1 MQRRKHWRFSVRLT
15 VVALFTVVCSIVA
28 ALTVSLQYYNSI
40 AQLEQ
45 QTVQQFDQFA
55 TSAKQTIHQND
66 LAASRIVDMLA
77 LIPNIEQLSNQQKL
91 RILAELITTNPAVEG
106 IYFANSHGDF
116 FEVINLKNKTLTQ
129 SYRASKNDAWVIM
142 SIDGKSN
149 PNQRELSFF
158 NASFELSTSRIEP
171 TSYNPTKRPW
181 YINASNVSQRST
193 PYLFQYTQVPGV
205 TYARKLQSQ
214 NGVIGLDI
222 PLHALAGSLERQ
234 VKGFAGEAYLIKP
247 QGDIIATNRLDNKAR
262 MVPMQPMQLTPQ
274 QKEIIA
280 RHSPLTISNETDWFP
295 VDYAVSGEPNGYAV
309 EVMRQVAALLQLD
322 VKFIN
327 GYSWSEFTDRFEQGS
342 IQALNA
348 TFDNEQNRQ
357 LGLLTK
363 PYGTLKFALIWP
375 SNATHIASIAQLNQK
390 TLAIAEGWSVI
401 QPIRD
406 AYPNINILEVET
418 TIDVVNAV
426 LNGQA
431 DAGIESDIIVRNLL
445 TEYALSGLKVSNE
458 FSFAR
463 ANVKS
468 SIHLLLANNKSELIP
483 LINLAID
490 TLSNE
495 YLAQLESKWLKEA
508 MNSHEIGRIVPYLI
522 YIKNMDNTQFGTLHH
537 FTDNAKQ
544 KLIYVDKLQSAMSSD
559 QLIVFVI
566 DQQTLFSPVYDS
578 VATSSLITLLVVAM
592 LLPLT
597 WLCASP
603 IVKPITELLAMTYH
617 IRTHDYAGVK
627 VIPSKVI
634 EVKRLSLAMKRMADE
649 LKRHEYAQRNLI
661 DAIIKL
667 IAQAIDE
674 KSRYTAG
681 HCKRVP
687 ELGEMLAQAAC
698 DSKSSAFKHFSF
710 DSEQQWREFKTA
722 AWLHDCGKITTP
734 EHIVDKGS
742 KLECIY
748 NRIHEI
754 RMRFEVLYRD
764 AQIHYLTQISVH
776 PEQAAQLSKEKKAT
790 QQQLF
795 DDFALIASAN
805 VGSEFMANETKEKV
819 RAIAAQTWVR
829 YFDDSLGLSPQ
840 EELRYAQYPHPVTPV
855 EEPLLADKAMHIVQR
870 FEPYHCPEHFDIKMP
885 VPDNLANRGEV
896 YNLCISRGTLTAE
909 DRFKIN
915 EHIISTIKILDSVPF
930 PPELAKVPRIASTHH
945 ETMRGDGY
953 PRQLKG
959 ETLSIPERIL
969 ALADIFEALTAADR
983 PYKKAKPLSVALKIL
998 HKMAVDKHIDLNVF
1012 ELFIESGV
1020 YLDYAQRF
1028 LPAEQIDEVD
1038 TSQFFMPDDSSI
1050 EVANMAR

>member
-1 MQRRKHWRFSVRLT
+1 M
-15 VVALFTVVCSIVA
+15 
-28 ALTVSLQYYNSI
+28 N
-40 AQLEQ
+40 
-45 QTVQQFDQFA
+45 
-55 TSAKQTIHQND
+55 N
-66 LAASRIVDMLA
+66 
-77 LIPNIEQLSNQQKL
+77 
-91 RILAELITTNPAVEG
+91 
-106 IYFANSHGDF
+106 
-116 FEVINLKNKTLTQ
+116 
-129 SYRASKNDAWVIM
+129 
-142 SIDGKSN
+142 
-149 PNQRELSFF
+149 
-158 NASFELSTSRIEP
+158 
-171 TSYNPTKRPW
+171 
-181 YINASNVSQRST
+181 
-193 PYLFQYTQVPGV
+193 
-205 TYARKLQSQ
+205 
-214 NGVIGLDI
+214 
-222 PLHALAGSLERQ
+222 
-234 VKGFAGEAYLIKP
+234 
-247 QGDIIATNRLDNKAR
+247 
-262 MVPMQPMQLTPQ
+262 
-274 QKEIIA
+274 
-280 RHSPLTISNETDWFP
+280 
-295 VDYAVSGEPNGYAV
+295 
-309 EVMRQVAALLQLD
+309 
-322 VKFIN
+322 
-327 GYSWSEFTDRFEQGS
+327 
-342 IQALNA
+342 
-348 TFDNEQNRQ
+348 
-357 LGLLTK
+357 
-363 PYGTLKFALIWP
+363 
-375 SNATHIASIAQLNQK
+375 K
-390 TLAIAEGWSVI
+390 TLAIAEGCSVI

-418 TIDVVNAV
+418 TIDVVHAV

-445 TEYALSGLKVSNE
+445 NEYALSGLKISNE

-463 ANVKS
+463 AKVRS
-468 SIHLLLANNKSELIP
+468 SIHLLLANNKSELMP

-490 TLSNE
+490 TLSNA
-495 YLAQLESKWLKEA
+495 YLAQLESKWLNGA
-508 MNSHEIGRIVPYLI
+508 TNSHEIGRIVPYLS

-537 FTDNAKQ
+537 FTDNTKQ

-566 DQQTLFSPVYDS
+566 DQQALFSPVYDS
-578 VATSSLITLLVVAM
+578 VTTSSLITLLVVAM

-617 IRTHDYAGVK
+617 IRAHDYADVK

-681 HCKRVP
+681 NCKRVP

-698 DSKSSAFKHFSF
+698 DSNNSAFKHFSF
-710 DSEQQWREFKTA
+710 DNEQQWREFKTV

-748 NRIHEI
+748 NRIHEV

-764 AQIHYLTQISVH
+764 AQIHYLTQIAAH
-776 PEQAAQLSKEKKAT
+776 PEQTEKLSNEKQAT
-790 QQQLF
+790 QQKLF
-795 DDFALIASAN
+795 DDFALIAKAN
-805 VGSEFMANETKEKV
+805 IGGEYMSEEAKEHV
-819 RAIAAQTWVR
+819 RVIASQTWVR
-829 YFDDSLGLSPQ
+829 YFDDSLGLSPL
-840 EELRYAQYPHPVTPV
+840 EELRYSQHQHPAIPT

-870 FEPYHCPEHFDIKMP
+870 YEAYHCPEHFDIKMP
-885 VPDNLANRGEV
+885 VPENLANRGEV
-896 YNLCISRGTLTAE
+896 YNLCISRGTLTTE

-953 PRQLKG
+953 PRQLNG
-959 ETLSIPERIL
+959 EALSIPERIL

-998 HKMAVDKHIDLNVF
+998 HKMAIDEHIDLDVF
-1012 ELFIESGV
+1012 ELFIQSGV
-1020 YLDYAQRF
+1020 YLEYAQRF
-1028 LPAEQIDEVD
+1028 LPAEQIDD
-1038 TSQFFMPDDSSI
+1038 IDISQFFMAADSQKKVVS
-1050 EVANMAR
+1050 MAR

>member
-1 MQRRKHWRFSVRLT
+1 MQRRKHWRFSVRIT
-15 VVALFTVVCSIVA
+15 VVTLFAMVCSIVA
-28 ALTVSLQYYNSI
+28 ALTVTLQYYNSI

-45 QTVQQFDQFA
+45 QTVQQFDLFA

-66 LAASRIVDMLA
+66 LAASRMVDMLA
-77 LIPNIEQLSNQQKL
+77 LTPNIERLNDSQKL
-91 RILAELITTNPAVEG
+91 RLLAELIATNPAVEG
-106 IYFANSHGDF
+106 IYFANDSGSF
-116 FEVINLKNKTLTQ
+116 FEVINLKNKTLKQ
-129 SYRASKNDAWVIM
+129 SYRALENDAWVIM
-142 SIDGKSN
+142 HIDGLRS
-149 PNQRELSFF
+149 PNQRKLSFF
-158 NASFELSTSRIEP
+158 NTEFELSSTRIEP
-171 TSYNPTKRPW
+171 TNYNPTKRPW
-181 YINASNVSQRST
+181 YINAKNVSQRST
-193 PYLFQYTQVPGV
+193 PYLFQYTQIPGV
-205 TYARKLQSQ
+205 TYFRKLLNQ

-247 QGDIIATNRLDNKAR
+247 QGDIIATNRLNNKAQ
-262 MVPMQPMQLTPQ
+262 MTPMPPMQLTHQ

-280 RHSPLTISNETDWFP
+280 RHSPLTLSNETDWFP
-295 VDYAVSGEPNGYAV
+295 VDYAVTGEPNGYAV

-327 GYSWSEFTDRFEQGS
+327 GYSWPEFIHRFKQGN
-342 IQALNA
+342 IHALNA
-348 TFDNEQNRQ
+348 TFDNPENQQ
-357 LGLLTK
+357 LGIVSN
-363 PYGTLKFALIWP
+363 PYGNLKFALIWP
-375 SNATHIASIAQLNQK
+375 NNAMDITSIAQLGGK
-390 TLAIAEGWSVI
+390 TLAVAEGWSVI
-401 QPIRD
+401 QPIKD
-406 AYPNINILEVET
+406 AYPTIEILEVNT

-431 DAGIESDIIVRNLL
+431 DVGIESDIIVRNLL
-445 TEYALSGLKVSNE
+445 NEYALSGLKVSNT
-458 FSFAR
+458 FSFAQ

-468 SIHLLLANNKSELIP
+468 SIHLLLSHNKAELMP
-483 LINLAID
+483 LINLAIAH
-490 TLSNE
+490 LSPD
-495 YLAQLESKWLKEA
+495 YLTRLDEKWLNEEA
-508 MNSHEIGRIVPYLI
+508 NSHEIGRIVPYLS
-522 YIKNMDNTQFGTLHH
+522 YINTMQSTQFGALHH
-537 FTDNAKQ
+537 FIHQGKK
-544 KLIYVDKLQSAMSSD
+544 KLIYVDMLKSAMSSE

-566 DQQTLFSPVYDS
+566 DQQTLFAPVYHS
-578 VATSSLITLLVVAM
+578 VTTSSLITLLVVTM

-603 IVKPITELLAMTYH
+603 IVKPITELLEMTH
-617 IRTHDYAGVK
+617 FIRAHDYSQVK

-634 EVKRLSLAMKRMADE
+634 EVTRLSLAMKRMADE
-649 LKRHEYAQRNLI
+649 LKRHEYAQRSLI
-661 DAIIKL
+661 DSIIKL

-698 DSKSSAFKHFSF
+698 DSHAKPFKHFSF
-710 DSEQQWREFKTA
+710 NNAQQWREFKTA

-764 AQIHYLTQISVH
+764 AEIKYLTLSAKD
-776 PEQAAQLSKEKKAT
+776 PEHSINYAHQKAQT

-795 DDFALIASAN
+795 DDFAFIANAN
-805 VGSEFMANETKEKV
+805 IGSEFMCDADKAKIHTL
-819 RAIAAQTWVR
+819 AAQTWVR
-829 YFDDSLGLSPQ
+829 HFDDSLGLAPL
-840 EELRYAQYPHPVTPV
+840 EALRYQRSSPSELPAV
-855 EEPLLADKAMHIVQR
+855 ESLLANKNIHIVER
-870 FEPYHCPEHFDIKMP
+870 LEPYQCAEHFNIKMS
-885 VPDNLANRGEV
+885 VPDNLANRGEI

-930 PPELAKVPRIASTHH
+930 PPELANVPRIASTHH

-953 PRQLKG
+953 PRQLSA
-959 ETLSIPERIL
+959 EDLSIPERIL

-998 HKMAVDKHIDLNVF
+998 HTMAIQRHIDIDVF
-1012 ELFIESGV
+1012 ELFITSGV
-1020 YLDYAQRF
+1020 YLDYARQF
-1028 LPAEQIDEVD
+1028 LPPEQIDDVD
-1038 TSQFFMPDDSSI
+1038 INALLTINEHDQKS
-1050 EVANMAR
+1050 ARFN